1 MMPMHPE
8 LLNNSLFLRYYRQW
22 QENPSSVVFAPI
34 CEYFL
39 RYGMIDEALHVCG
52 EGTKQHPNLVSGHL
66 VMAKVHIAQGDR
78 GKAMQSV
85 ETVLSI
91 VPDNGSALELK
102 RQIEDSSADRSAGV
116 DSEVAK
122 VVPFKKRETR
132 RIPSWETVTMAN
144 IYTAQG
150 HYDRA
155 RDIYNS
161 ILSRDPGNDAA
172 MKGLEFLSTRAG
184 E

>member
-1 MMPMHPE
+1 MHPE

-78 GKAMQSV
+78 DRAMQSV
-85 ETVLSI
+85 QTVLSI
-91 VPDNGSALELK
+91 VSDNESALMLK
-102 RQIEDSSADRSAGV
+102 RQIEDSSAGPEDA
-116 DSEVAK
+116 DLQQAK
-122 VVPFKKRETR
+122 VVPIRKRETR

-161 ILSRDPGNDAA
+161 ILSRDPGNEAA
-172 MKGLEFLSTRAG
+172 MKGLEFLSARAG

>member
-8 LLNNSLFLRYYRQW
+8 LLNNSLFLRYYRRW

-34 CEYFL
+34 SEYFL
-39 RYGMIDEALHVCG
+39 RYGMIDEALHVCR
-52 EGTKQHPNLVSGHL
+52 EGTKQHPTLVSGHL
-66 VMAKVHIAQGDR
+66 VMARVYLARGDHDR
-78 GKAMQSV
+78 AMQSV
-85 ETVLSI
+85 RTVLSI
-91 VPDNGSALELK
+91 VSDNESALELK
-102 RQIEDSSADRSAGV
+102 RHIEDSSGGKPSDAG
-116 DSEVAK
+116 SQHAK
-122 VVPFKKRETR
+122 VAPFKRRETG

-161 ILSRDPGNDAA
+161 ILSRDPGNEAA
-172 MKGLEFLSTRAG
+172 RKGLEFLPTRV
-184 E
+184 EE